1 MVFDS
6 VKNCSLYYGLHKNFK
21 KAFDFI
27 VKAVKENFPTGKYE
41 IDGANLYASIQEY
54 LSFDFETAQSEGH
67 RNYIDIQFIVKG
79 TERIL
84 VEDINFA
91 KIKTDYDPVKDIEFY
106 FDAQDANTV
115 ILTDGD
121 FVVLFPHDIHKP
133 SLTYK
138 TKEKVKKI
146 VVKVKVQ

>member
-1 MVFDS
+1 MVFDN

-27 VKAVKENFPTGKYE
+27 IKAVEDNLPTGKYE
-41 IDGANLYASIQEY
+41 IDGADIYASIQEY
-54 LSFDFETAQSEGH
+54 ISIDLATAKSEGH

-79 TERIL
+79 NERIL
-84 VEDINFA
+84 VEDVNFS
-91 KIKTDYDPVKDIEFY
+91 KIETEYSDVNDIAFY
-106 FDAQDANTV
+106 FDAEDANTL

-138 TKEKVKKI
+138 NKEKVKKI
-146 VVKVKVQ
+146 VVKVKV